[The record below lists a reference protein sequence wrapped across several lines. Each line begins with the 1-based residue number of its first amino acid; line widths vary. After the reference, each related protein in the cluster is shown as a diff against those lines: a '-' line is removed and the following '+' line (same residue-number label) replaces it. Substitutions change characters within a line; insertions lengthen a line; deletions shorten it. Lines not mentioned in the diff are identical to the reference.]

1 MNYIQTEIDGVW
13 IIEPK
18 VFNDAR
24 GYFMEAFKE
33 EEFRANIG
41 DVHFVQDNESKS
53 SFGVL
58 RGLHYQK
65 GEYSQAKLVRVIKG
79 KVLDVAVDLRRSSP
93 TFGKYV
99 SVELSEENKR
109 QFFIPRGFAHG
120 FLVLSEEAIFT
131 YKVDNGYAPQAEASI
146 RFNDETIGIDWPVAE
161 SQFILSEKD
170 GHAVSFKDA
179 EYFEQDMKIAIVGTG
194 YVGLVTGTCFA
205 EIGVN
210 VICVDTNSEK
220 IEALKQGIIPIYEN
234 GLEEMVNRNAKAGR
248 LQFTTS
254 LESCLNEVDVIFSAV
269 GTPPDEDGSADLSY
283 VLEVARN
290 IGRNMTKYVLV
301 VTKST
306 VPVGTA
312 GKVRMAIQNELDKR
326 GVQIDFD
333 VASNPEFLKEGNA
346 VADFMS
352 PDRVVVGVES
362 ERAKKLM
369 SKLYKPFLLNNFR
382 VIFMDIPSAEM
393 TKYAANSM
401 LATRISFMNDIAN
414 LCELV
419 GADVNMVRSGI
430 GSDTRIGRKFLYPGI
445 GYGGSCFPKD
455 VKALI
460 KTAEQNGYRMRVLQ
474 AVEEVNEKQKSI
486 LFEKLQRHFN
496 GDLRDKTIALWGLA
510 FKPETDDMREAP
522 SLILIDKL
530 LNAGCKVRV
539 YDPAAMTECRRRI
552 GDSVCYATDMY
563 DAALDA
569 DALMLVTEWKEFR
582 LPSWAVIKKAMRTP
596 VLLDGRNIYEK
607 KEIEELGFTYH
618 CIGK

>member
-1 MNYIQTEIDGVW
+1 
-13 IIEPK
+13 
-18 VFNDAR
+18 
-24 GYFMEAFKE
+24 
-33 EEFRANIG
+33 
-41 DVHFVQDNESKS
+41 
-53 SFGVL
+53 
-58 RGLHYQK
+58 
-65 GEYSQAKLVRVIKG
+65 
-79 KVLDVAVDLRRSSP
+79 
-93 TFGKYV
+93 
-99 SVELSEENKR
+99 
-109 QFFIPRGFAHG
+109 
-120 FLVLSEEAIFT
+120 
-131 YKVDNGYAPQAEASI
+131 
-146 RFNDETIGIDWPVAE
+146 
-161 SQFILSEKD
+161 
-170 GHAVSFKDA
+170 
-179 EYFEQDMKIAIVGTG
+179 MKIAIVGTG

-220 IEALKQGIIPIYEN
+220 IEALNQGVIPIYEN
-234 GLEEMVNRNAKAGR
+234 GLEDMVHRNTKAGR

-254 LESCLNEVDVIFSAV
+254 LESCLDEADVIFSAV

-283 VLEVARN
+283 VLEVART
-290 IGRNMTKYVLV
+290 IGRNMKKYVLV

-312 GKVRMAIQNELDKR
+312 KKVRTAIQEELDKR
-326 GVQIDFD
+326 GIQIEFD

-362 ERAKKLM
+362 ERAKELM

-460 KTAEQNGYRMRVLQ
+460 KTAEQNGYQMRVLQ
-474 AVEEVNEKQKSI
+474 AVEEVNEQQKSI
-486 LFEKLQRHFN
+486 LFEKLQRHFCR
-496 GDLRDKTIALWGLA
+496 DLHNKTIALWGLA

-522 SLILIDKL
+522 SLILINKL
-530 LNAGCKVRV
+530 LNIGCKVRV
-539 YDPAAMTECRRRI
+539 YDPAAMKECRRRI
-552 GDSVCYATDMY
+552 GDSVYYATDMY